1 MLIMPERGVSV
12 VIPCLNEEQSVAQV
26 VQMALEGIR
35 AAGETGEVIVVDNG
49 STDRSAEMAARA
61 GARVIVEPER
71 GYGAALRCGF
81 REARYDIM
89 VMADADLSYDLTQL
103 SQLTEPIRKN
113 EADFV
118 VGNRMRN
125 IRPGAMPWL
134 HRYIGNP
141 LLSLML
147 RLMFHHH
154 VVRDAHCGMRAI
166 AATAYQR
173 LRCVTTGMEFASE
186 MIIQA
191 IRNNLRIVNRD
202 IVYHPRI
209 GQSKL
214 KSFRDGWRHLRF
226 MMLHSPTSMLLVP
239 GVMLWLVGLFILLPL
254 AFGEVRLQNRVV
266 GIHSMIMGGF
276 LNVAAVQFLTIGM
289 LAKAYAHL
297 SGLRNDPVVAW
308 FYRHFT
314 FEKAIALVMP
324 IVVLGLVIILRVF
337 WVWMRT
343 GFGPLN
349 EARLLFLGLV
359 LGLNGI
365 QMATTAYLL
374 SIMALSRHLEETHPQ
389 ISRTGIP
396 KL

>member
-1 MLIMPERGVSV
+1 MGRV
-12 VIPCLNEEQSVAQV
+12 VA
-26 VQMALEGIR
+26 MAFQGIA
-35 AAGETGEVIVVDNG
+35 AAGEKGEVIVVDNG
-49 STDRSAEMAARA
+49 STDRSASVAAEA
-61 GARVIVEPER
+61 GARVISEAER
-71 GYGAALRCGF
+71 GYGAALRRGF
-81 REARYDIM
+81 REARYDIL
-89 VMADADLSYDLTQL
+89 VMADADLTYDLTEL
-103 SQLTEPIRKN
+103 NRLTEPIRRG

-118 VGNRMRN
+118 VGNRMRH

-134 HRYIGNP
+134 HRYVGNP

-166 AATAYQR
+166 SAEAYQR

-191 IRNNLRIVNRD
+191 IRNHLRLAERD
-202 IVYHPRI
+202 IIYHPRI
-209 GQSKL
+209 GESKL

-239 GVMLWLVGLFILLPL
+239 GALIWLIGLIILLPL
-254 AFGEVRLQNRVV
+254 AFGEVRVQNREV
-266 GIHSMIMGGF
+266 GIHTMIMGGF
-276 LNVAAVQFLTIGM
+276 LNIAAVQLLTIGL

-314 FEKAIALVMP
+314 FEKAIL
-324 IVVLGLVIILRVF
+324 IVSPVVVFGFGIILKVF
-337 WVWMRT
+337 WVWARS
-343 GFGPLN
+343 GFGALN

-374 SIMALSRHLEETHPQ
+374 SIMALSRHLEAVPPQ
-389 ISRTGIP
+389 AARTGIP

>member
-1 MLIMPERGVSV
+1 MADKGISV
-12 VIPCLNEEQSVAQV
+12 VIPCLNEETSVGRV
-26 VQMALEGIR
+26 VAMAFQGLA
-35 AAGETGEVIVVDNG
+35 AAGEQGEVIVVDNG
-49 STDRSAEMAARA
+49 STDRSASVAAEA
-61 GARVIVEPER
+61 GARVISEAER
-71 GYGAALRCGF
+71 GYGAAIRRGF
-81 REARYDIM
+81 HEARYDIL
-89 VMADADLSYDLTQL
+89 VMADADLTYDLTEL
-103 SQLTEPIRKN
+103 RRLTEPIRGG

-134 HRYIGNP
+134 HRYVGNP

-154 VVRDAHCGMRAI
+154 AVRDAHCGMRAI
-166 AATAYQR
+166 SAEAYQR

-191 IRNNLRIVNRD
+191 IRNNLRIAERD
-202 IVYHPRI
+202 IIYHPRV
-209 GQSKL
+209 GESKL

-239 GVMLWLVGLFILLPL
+239 GALIWLVGLLILVPL
-254 AFGEVRLQNRVV
+254 AFGEIRLSRRVV
-266 GIHSMIMGGF
+266 DIHTMIMGGF
-276 LNVAAVQFLTIGM
+276 LNVAAVQLLTIGL

-314 FEKAIALVMP
+314 FEKAIL
-324 IVVLGLVIILRVF
+324 IVAPVVAVGFGIILKVF
-337 WVWMRT
+337 WVWAQS
-343 GFGPLN
+343 GFGALN

-374 SIMALSRHLEETHPQ
+374 SIMALHRHVDSMPLQ
-389 ISRTGIP
+389 AVRTGIP